1 MEGKGFT
8 NKVWQDTKVVNFE
21 WARGGMSLVT
31 EKKSKGVTVSR
42 LLIQKAVRTDSGTY
56 MCAPQNAHPAFVKI
70 VVLEQANEQ
79 SRASNILTLYDY
91 YQYHITSNC

>member
-1 MEGKGFT
+1 MIIHPIKIFV
-8 NKVWQDTKVVNFE
+8 KFFFLQVVNFE

-56 MCAPQNAHPAFVKI
+56 MCAPQNAHPAYVKI
-70 VVLEQANEQ
+70 VVLEQGKNL
-79 SRASNILTLYDY
+79 SS
-91 YQYHITSNC
+91 C